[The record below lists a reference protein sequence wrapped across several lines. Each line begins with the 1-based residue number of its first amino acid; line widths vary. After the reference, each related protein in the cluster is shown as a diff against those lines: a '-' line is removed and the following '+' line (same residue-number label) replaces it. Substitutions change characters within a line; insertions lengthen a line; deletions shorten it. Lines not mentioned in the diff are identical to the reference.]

1 MGKSRKS
8 LTRESRRV
16 HSGQWSQKLQALQR
30 GGDRSGPRLG
40 GEPGSRE
47 AGGKLPE
54 VQVDWQTRMR
64 GGGAL
69 GEELTGRQ
77 NRQRADWAARKE
89 LDQIWPLIG
98 LSRRRSRGRCARE
111 GGRGSRAG
119 LPESRSGYERGGSAS
134 QLRPG
139 VTLRSAALQPGVSG
153 REARRREAGAGSRA
167 EGSKR
172 AALPPGPRRVLRAPG
187 ARGSAARALCGRIA
201 GRRDGEPG
209 TAKSCAQPAGSPRP
223 GRARRHRPGRAA
235 QRRLLSPPSW
245 PQLLLQASAAPSAA
259 PTAPGRWSPAR

>member
-16 HSGQWSQKLQALQR
+16 LSGQWSQKLQALQR
-30 GGDRSGPRLG
+30 GGDRSRPRLG

-47 AGGKLPE
+47 AGGTLPE
-54 VQVDWQTRMR
+54 VQGDWQTRMR

-77 NRQRADWAARKE
+77 SRRRDDWTARKE

-98 LSRRRSRGRCARE
+98 LSMRRRRGQRARGGGRARERGRPARETVGLRARRERVPARAPVLSSDPPRSGLGSRGGKLGE
-111 GGRGSRAG
+111 
-119 LPESRSGYERGGSAS
+119 E
-134 QLRPG
+134 
-139 VTLRSAALQPGVSG
+139 
-153 REARRREAGAGSRA
+153 GAGSRA
-167 EGSKR
+167 EGTRR
-172 AALPPGPRRVLRAPG
+172 AALPPGPHRVLRAPG

-209 TAKSCAQPAGSPRP
+209 AAESRAQPPGSRRP

-245 PQLLLQASAAPSAA
+245 PQLLLQASTAPSAA
-259 PTAPGRWSPAR
+259 PTAPGRWRPAR